1 MDNTSEYIIPKKP
14 KIKLKY
20 GDDYKF
26 VQNVVS
32 DNKLNTVCEEARC
45 PNIYECWGRGTATIM
60 ILGDICTR
68 ACGFCS
74 VKTGKPLEVDS
85 MEPVRTAMAV
95 KKMNLRHVV
104 ITSVDRDDIKADF
117 GATIWAETIKQIHRH
132 VPRCTVEVLTPDFQ
146 GDQSALKIVF
156 NAKLEIFSHN
166 VECVERISK
175 KVRAQSVW
183 SRSLDVLKQSVING
197 LRTKTGM
204 MVGLGE
210 TNNEV
215 IETMKEVADLGVEIF
230 TIGQYLQ
237 PSKEHLPVRRYVEDE
252 DFEMY
257 KKIGLD
263 LGFRVVESGALVRS
277 SSHADEQAR
286 LDKIEN

>member
-1 MDNTSEYIIPKKP
+1 M
-14 KIKLKY
+14 
-20 GDDYKF
+20 
-26 VQNVVS
+26 
-32 DNKLNTVCEEARC
+32 
-45 PNIYECWGRGTATIM
+45 
-60 ILGDICTR
+60 
-68 ACGFCS
+68 
-74 VKTGKPLEVDS
+74 
-85 MEPVRTAMAV
+85 
-95 KKMNLRHVV
+95 
-104 ITSVDRDDIKADF
+104 
-117 GATIWAETIKQIHRH
+117 
-132 VPRCTVEVLTPDFQ
+132 LTPDFQ
-146 GDQSALKIVF
+146 GDQSALEIVF
-156 NAKLEIFSHN
+156 NAKPEIFSHN

-237 PSKEHLPVRRYVEDE
+237 PSKKHLPVRRYVEDQ
-252 DFEMY
+252 DFQMY

-277 SSHADEQAR
+277 SYHADEQAR

>member
-74 VKTGKPLEVDS
+74 VKTGKPFEVDS

-117 GATIWAETIKQIHRH
+117 GATIWAETIKQIHRQ

-156 NAKLEIFSHN
+156 NAKPEIFSHN

-252 DFEMY
+252 DFQMY

-277 SSHADEQAR
+277 SYHADEQAR

>member
-1 MDNTSEYIIPKKP
+1 MDNASEYTIPKKP

-156 NAKLEIFSHN
+156 NAKPEIFSHN

-237 PSKEHLPVRRYVEDE
+237 PSKKHLPVRRYVEDE
-252 DFEMY
+252 DFQMY

-277 SSHADEQAR
+277 SYHADEQAR

>member
-1 MDNTSEYIIPKKP
+1 M
-14 KIKLKY
+14 
-20 GDDYKF
+20 
-26 VQNVVS
+26 
-32 DNKLNTVCEEARC
+32 
-45 PNIYECWGRGTATIM
+45 
-60 ILGDICTR
+60 
-68 ACGFCS
+68 
-74 VKTGKPLEVDS
+74 
-85 MEPVRTAMAV
+85 
-95 KKMNLRHVV
+95 
-104 ITSVDRDDIKADF
+104 
-117 GATIWAETIKQIHRH
+117 
-132 VPRCTVEVLTPDFQ
+132 
-146 GDQSALKIVF
+146 
-156 NAKLEIFSHN
+156 
-166 VECVERISK
+166 
-175 KVRAQSVW
+175 RAQSVW

-252 DFEMY
+252 DFQMY

-277 SSHADEQAR
+277 SYHADEQAR